1 MTVGNALSAPY
12 IIMTMNMPISTPRP
26 LSLSALTVL
35 ELTPPEMV
43 DCAAQAGYSHVGL
56 RLLPA
61 TDTEVHYDL
70 IGDTPMIR
78 EIRARLRGTGV
89 RVLDIEILR
98 LKPDTDI
105 RTYQAVLE
113 TGAELGARFVLV
125 AGNDPDEAR
134 LTDRFGALCDL
145 ALPLGLKP
153 YIEPMPWTDAK
164 NVAQAGRIVTAADR
178 ANGGIIIDP
187 IHFDRSGSSLADIAA
202 LPAELFGYMQFC
214 DAPAERPQDVRGL
227 LFQARCER
235 KFPGEGGLDLAGLLN
250 ALPPDIPLSLE
261 VPTEEL
267 AKTVGALERAKRARE
282 ATLKLLNRNQ
292 AD

>member
-1 MTVGNALSAPY
+1 
-12 IIMTMNMPISTPRP
+12 MNKPIASPRT

-61 TDTEVHYDL
+61 TETEVHYDL

-78 EIRARLRGTGV
+78 EIRARLRDTGV

-98 LKPDTDI
+98 LKPDTDVKA
-105 RTYQAVLE
+105 YQSVLE
-113 TGAELGARFVLV
+113 TGAALGARFVLV

-153 YIEPMPWTDAK
+153 YIEPMPWTDVK
-164 NVAQAGRIVTAADR
+164 NVVQAGRIVMAAGR

-202 LPAELFGYMQFC
+202 LPTELFGYMQFC
-214 DAPAERPQDVRGL
+214 DAPAVRPHDVQGL

-235 KFPGEGGLDLAGLLN
+235 KFPGEGGLELAGLLDT
-250 ALPPDIPLSLE
+250 LPADIPLSLE

-267 AKTVGALERAKRARE
+267 AKTVGALERAKRAHA
-282 ATLKLLNRNQ
+282 ATLRFLVGNN
-292 AD
+292 

>member
-1 MTVGNALSAPY
+1 MAPQ
-12 IIMTMNMPISTPRP
+12 TMNDMTTPTVSQRP

-35 ELTPPEMV
+35 ELTPPQMV

-61 TDTEVHYDL
+61 TDTEVRYEL

-78 EIRARLRGTGV
+78 ETEARLRATGIK
-89 RVLDIEILR
+89 VLDIEILR
-98 LKPDTDI
+98 LKPETDVND
-105 RTYQAVLE
+105 YLPVLE
-113 TGAELGARFVLV
+113 TGARLGAQFVLV

-134 LTDRFGALCDL
+134 LTERFGALCDL

-164 NVAQAGRIVTAADR
+164 NVRQAGRIVMAANR
-178 ANGGIIIDP
+178 ANGGVIIDP
-187 IHFDRSGSSLADIAA
+187 IHFDRSGSTVADIAA
-202 LPAELFGYMQFC
+202 LPPHLFGYMQFC
-214 DAPAERPQDVRGL
+214 DAPAERPSDVPGL

-235 KFPGEGGLDLAGLLN
+235 KFPGEGGLDLAGLLD
-250 ALPPDIPLSLE
+250 ALPGNIPISLE

-267 AKTVGALERAKRARE
+267 AKTVNALERAKRARE
-282 ATLKLLNRNQ
+282 ATLKLLNRNN
-292 AD
+292 